1 MKVDLLVPE
10 RVCFVS
16 ILADTC
22 EAFLLR
28 NDHGSANRTIP
39 KRFSRT
45 LPPLADEI
53 RVAIQRHAAR
63 DQEARRN
70 YRFVSHDKMPTA
82 IHPQRIFP
90 LSTPDSILAF
100 QFSSWYPRFKQ
111 ISIKST
117 IVKPL
122 EDSFQKYLDSDGVF
136 VPDGSENG

>member
-1 MKVDLLVPE
+1 MKIDSLVPE
-10 RVCFVS
+10 RECFVS

-28 NDHGSANRTIP
+28 NDHRSADCTVP
-39 KRFSRT
+39 KCFPCT
-45 LPPLADEI
+45 LPSLTDEI
-53 RVAIQRHAAR
+53 RVAVQRHTAR
-63 DQEARRN
+63 NQKARRN
-70 YRFVSHDKMPTA
+70 SQLFSHDKMPTA
-82 IHPQRIFP
+82 IHPQHAFP

-117 IVKPL
+117 IIKPL
-122 EDSFQKYLDSDGVF
+122 EDLFQEYLNSDGVF